1 MLATGQDWVRRFD
14 LPIDSTLTVRIAF
27 ANIATANGASQT
39 SNFVGQSNG
48 FNIFEQGA
56 AYELKTGIDPNGVT
70 PDIEFSFGIN
80 GYLQNELW
88 FDPDPVAQ
96 QAVVPGDKADAR
108 SVVLHE
114 FGHAFGFSGWRNGN
128 TGALPGD
135 FASTFDNQVQ
145 AANDTLSFIGANAV
159 ALHGGPLAVTA
170 GNDSHL
176 GNDGGDALLLN
187 DLMNG
192 VVFYRGSRCQI
203 SAIDLAVMQDIRLP
217 LAPVP
222 EPASWALMALGLLA
236 LRPLRRAARR

>member
-1 MLATGQDWVRRFD
+1 MGGRHGLNSVFGHAGRGARRASREPPTCTPTPFAPTHWQQPSAWPHLLQAVVTFD
-14 LPIDSTLTVRIAF
+14 VLFTDP
-27 ANIATANGASQT
+27 GA
-39 SNFVGQSNG
+39 VYV
-48 FNIFEQGA
+48 
-56 AYELKTGIDPNGVT
+56 AYGC
-70 PDIEFSFGIN
+70 
-80 GYLQNELW
+80 LQNELW

-96 QAVVPGDKADAR
+96 QAVVPGDKTDAR

-159 ALHGGPLAVTA
+159 ALHGCPLAVTA

-192 VVFYRGSRCQI
+192 AVFYRGSRYQI
-203 SAIDLAVMQDIRLP
+203 SAIDLAVMQDIGLP